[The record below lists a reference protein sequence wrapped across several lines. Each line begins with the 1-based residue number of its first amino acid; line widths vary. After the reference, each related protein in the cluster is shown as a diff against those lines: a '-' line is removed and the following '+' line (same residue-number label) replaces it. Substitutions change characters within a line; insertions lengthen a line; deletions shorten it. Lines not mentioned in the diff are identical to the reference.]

1 MIVGEYTQIKEV
13 SEMSEMKFVA
23 TLRDDL
29 YKVCLKHNIPVSP
42 SDVQEIAEELTEI
55 KTSKEEYYN
64 GKN

>member
-1 MIVGEYTQIKEV
+1 
-13 SEMSEMKFVA
+13 MSEMKFVA